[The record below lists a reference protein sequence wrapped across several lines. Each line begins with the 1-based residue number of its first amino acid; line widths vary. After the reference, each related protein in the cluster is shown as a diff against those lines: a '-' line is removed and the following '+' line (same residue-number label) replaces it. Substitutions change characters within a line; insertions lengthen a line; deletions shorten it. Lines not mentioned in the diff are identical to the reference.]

1 MGLEQSASAKE
12 LTAGHELDLKFL
24 STHPAVAAEQL
35 KITISKLQQI
45 MSVSS
50 ADELANYFGDP
61 NNATPLQ
68 SALFQLLLQNAQKQK
83 GES

>member
-1 MGLEQSASAKE
+1 
-12 LTAGHELDLKFL
+12 
-24 STHPAVAAEQL
+24 
-35 KITISKLQQI
+35 

-68 SALFQLLLQNAQKQK
+68 SALFQLLLQNAEKQK
-83 GES
+83 GGS